1 LKPNWSK
8 TKTSRLIWVLLCAL
22 LIWPAPAPGPNDRA
36 EAAPDG
42 ETLIAMDGVWTYQD
56 DGSNQRTAWR
66 NEEFDDATWN
76 SGAAPLGYG
85 GSVPLATQIQYGSDA
100 GKKPITAY
108 FRHEFTVADATSVNQ
123 LTAKLVRDDGAVVY
137 LNGNEVY
144 RTNMPAGPIA
154 YNTPAVAAVNT
165 ERTEYEFSI
174 DPWLIEDGSNV
185 MTVEV
190 HQNAASSSDLFFS
203 MELTG
208 LPTPPAKDKGLYAE
222 FYTNAG
228 PAGGFAYDE
237 RKSAAVDASIHFADL
252 NPILGR
258 MTGRE
263 DTASVRWTGQIAAP
277 TTGDYTF
284 YLKGDNGFRL
294 WIGDMDT
301 PLIDF
306 WEDKYD
312 EEKTSRAITLEGGR
326 KYDFKL
332 EYFENF
338 GGANLYLNWAGP
350 GLSKQIVPASAF
362 YLPSGYIGLIGGKA
376 RAAGNAVDL
385 KFSHELAALPADLKN
400 HLTIDAGGKS
410 ITIKDAEISAFDSSI
425 VRAELAQEVVAGQ
438 TLTVRYDGE
447 ADLQSSGG
455 QEIDSFVFS
464 VENGSMRLDYSPVAI
479 AMSLHGSAK
488 TNRSFAWYTNYDYP
502 DDAPANARDSI
513 VEVVPANESFDSPDK
528 LRFEGESQV
537 LQNLKYNN
545 SATISFIGHKALVE
559 GLTPGTAYEYR
570 VGSDGNWSETGSFVT
585 EGENEKAYEFLYL
598 TDSQGGNSGDYQ
610 VWADT
615 LGQAVGNYPDSRF
628 LVMTGDMV
636 DAGAW
641 ESQWL
646 DYFGKPQKTLLNLPV
661 MAAVGNHEG
670 PYNDNYYYH
679 FNYPNDQIDDPLP
692 PGSVYSN
699 DYGDA
704 HFMILNTMD
713 MGWDARQREA
723 FQQQIEWLRREVAG
737 TDKKWKVVAFHKAIY
752 SVGGHSKETEIYELR
767 DMLYP
772 VFDELGID
780 VVLQGHDHS
789 FVRTHQ
795 MYGDKA
801 VLDVEKD
808 ENGNPLN
815 PKGTLYMIN
824 NAAGTKYYDIRNDI
838 DDYYSAVKEQP
849 KKPIYSGITMTD
861 DSFTIES
868 YRSGEANPFDT
879 YTIVRDDSK
888 PAAVASP
895 SGGLDGNGDV
905 SLSWSMPEESKER
918 EKIRG
923 FRIYETSGK
932 LGRNWSLYVPADNGQ
947 TEYSQTIEGADPDVT
962 YEFAIRSVDE
972 RNNSDEAKTI
982 VKGDRIASPSA
993 PNVDDGYNLFGWKNV
1008 PGFEALSDYE
1018 FTLNG
1023 GESWADITVKPLA
1036 IGDADYETGAVGVR
1050 VKADPGAGREAGLP
1064 LFSHKPYTVN
1074 SVHDVYE
1081 ITGSLK
1087 RGEAL
1092 QLEATVKRTAEYE
1105 GSAYAVFQ
1113 LMDGNAPILIN
1124 AVPIKQGE
1132 TKLTQQFNVTGN
1144 NYKVRVFVFDSFDG
1158 KAVAPLSLARTVEF
1172 K

>member
-1 LKPNWSK
+1 MKPNGSK

-22 LIWPAPAPGPNDRA
+22 LIWPAPAPGLNERA

-42 ETLIAMDGVWTYQD
+42 DTLIAMDGVWTYQD

-66 NEEFDDATWN
+66 DAEFDDADWN

-85 GSVPLATQIQYGSDA
+85 GALPLATQIQYGSDE

-108 FRHEFTVADATSVNQ
+108 FRHEFTIEDATSVKQ
-123 LTAKLVRDDGAVVY
+123 LTAKLIRDDGAVVY

-144 RTNMPAGPIA
+144 RANMPAGPIA

-174 DPWLIEDGSNV
+174 DPWLLEDGDNV

-203 MELTG
+203 MQLTG
-208 LPTPPAKDKGLYAE
+208 LPTPPAKDRGLYAE
-222 FYTNAG
+222 YYTNKG
-228 PAGGFAYDE
+228 PSGNFAYDE
-237 RKSAAVDASIHFADL
+237 RKATTVDASINFADL
-252 NPILGR
+252 NPVLGR

-326 KYDFKL
+326 KYDFKI
-332 EYFENF
+332 EFFENF

-350 GLSKQIVPASAF
+350 GITKQIVPASAF
-362 YLPSGYIGLIGGKA
+362 YLPESYVGPIGGKA

-400 HLTIDAGGKS
+400 HLSVDAGGKS
-410 ITIKDAEISAFDSSI
+410 IAIEKAEISALDSSI
-425 VRAELAQEVVAGQ
+425 VRAELAENVIAGQ
-438 TLTVRYDGE
+438 ALSVRYDGE
-447 ADLQSSGG
+447 GDLKSSDG
-455 QEIDSFVFS
+455 QDMNSFVFAI
-464 VENGSMRLDYSPVAI
+464 ENASMQLDYSPVAI

-502 DDAPANARDSI
+502 DDAPDNARDSI
-513 VEVVPANESFDSPDK
+513 VEVVPASETFDSPNK

-545 SATISFIGHKALVE
+545 STTISFIGHKALVE
-559 GLTPGTAYEYR
+559 GLTPGTTYKYR
-570 VGSDGNWSETGSFVT
+570 LGSDGNWSETGSFVT
-585 EGENEKAYEFLYL
+585 EAENEKEYEFLYL
-598 TDSQGGNSGDYQ
+598 TDSQGGNSGDYE

-615 LGQAVGNYPDSRF
+615 LGQAVGNYPNSQF
-628 LVMTGDMV
+628 LIMTGDMV
-636 DAGAW
+636 DAGAL
-641 ESQWL
+641 EYQWL
-646 DYFGKPQKTLLNLPV
+646 DYFGKPQQTLLNLPI

-692 PGSVYSN
+692 PGSVYSY

-824 NAAGTKYYDIRNDI
+824 NAAGTKYYDVRNDI

-888 PAAVASP
+888 PAAVTSP

-905 SLSWSMPEESKER
+905 SLSWSMPDDPKER

-932 LGRNWSLYVPADNGQ
+932 LGRNWSLYVPAVKGQ
-947 TEYSQTIEGADPDVT
+947 TDYSQSIEGADPDVT
-962 YEFAIRSVDE
+962 YEFAIRAVDE
-972 RNNSDEAKTI
+972 RNNSDEVKTT

-993 PNVDDGYNLFGWKNV
+993 PAVDDGYNRFGWNNV
-1008 PGFEALSDYE
+1008 PGFDSLTDYE
-1018 FTLNG
+1018 FTLDG
-1023 GESWADITVKPLA
+1023 GESWADVTAKPLM

-1050 VKADPGAGREAGLP
+1050 VKADAGAGREAGIP
-1064 LFSHKPYTVN
+1064 LFSDKPFTVN
-1074 SVHDVYE
+1074 SVHDIYS

-1087 RGEAL
+1087 RDEGL
-1092 QLEATVKRTAEYE
+1092 HIEATVKRRADYD
-1105 GSAYAVFQ
+1105 GPAYAVFQ
-1113 LMDGNAPILIN
+1113 LMDGNTPILIN
-1124 AVPIKQGE
+1124 AVPIKRDE
-1132 TKLTQQFNVTGN
+1132 VKLTQRFNVKGD
-1144 NYKVRVFVFDSFDG
+1144 NYKVRAFVFDSFDSESL
-1158 KAVAPLSLARTVEF
+1158 APVSLARTVEF